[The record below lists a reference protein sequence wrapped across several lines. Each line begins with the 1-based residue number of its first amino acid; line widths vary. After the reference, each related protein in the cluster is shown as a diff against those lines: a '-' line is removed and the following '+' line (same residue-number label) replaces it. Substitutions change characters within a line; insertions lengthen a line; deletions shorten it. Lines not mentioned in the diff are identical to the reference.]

1 MVQLCMAI
9 VRRVVVH
16 CTRHMGLALRIY
28 HCGVDSGAH
37 GVLHP
42 VCNSCNLFDDH
53 IQTHYPPPKD
63 RVAGYALLNN
73 VFEYNYH
80 M

>member
-1 MVQLCMAI
+1 
-9 VRRVVVH
+9 
-16 CTRHMGLALRIY
+16 LRIY